1 MSTKSQKSW
10 KQASEEGTIRQFVS
24 MLVNWKCCKCNQA
37 ACMRGSP
44 IIGVL
49 NLCST
54 LTSIHVGTTLQV
66 CFLPFHRYLSA
77 ISLIAHFADINS
89 AQVVKFML
97 FIVFL
102 MSEFSNCNFTLS
114 CIRRNSTGENMWYI
128 ESMICACMHVRP
140 SSTVCA
146 TLISLIPDVSY
157 CSVVS
162 HTINSVGYN

>member
-1 MSTKSQKSW
+1 METSQRGGNHTSICFNVGQLKVLQMQPSCIHEGKSYI
-10 KQASEEGTIRQFVS
+10 E
-24 MLVNWKCCKCNQA
+24 
-37 ACMRGSP
+37 
-44 IIGVL
+44 VL

-140 SSTVCA
+140 SSSTVCA